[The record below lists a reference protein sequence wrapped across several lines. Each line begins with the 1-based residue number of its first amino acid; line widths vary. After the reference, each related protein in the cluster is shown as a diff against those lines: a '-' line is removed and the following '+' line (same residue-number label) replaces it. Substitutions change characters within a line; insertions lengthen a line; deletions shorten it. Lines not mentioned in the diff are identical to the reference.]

1 MIKLKPEN
9 IEEWDGFEVYDT
21 ETGERLSPSD
31 VAEKL
36 IPQDRRLPQ
45 CVDGFCLTWEGFLY
59 LICEDGR
66 TVYVPR
72 LDRLLVQINGGKF
85 MRW

>member
-9 IEEWDGFEVYDT
+9 MEEWDGFEVYDA

-36 IPQDRRLPQ
+36 IPEDSWLPQ
-45 CVDGFCLTWEGFLY
+45 IVDGFCLTWEGFLY
-59 LICEDGR
+59 LTCVD
-66 TVYVPR
+66 
-72 LDRLLVQINGGKF
+72 
-85 MRW
+85 